1 MSRASVVLNVLLVL
15 LVAALACVLYARTDD
30 GGTPE
35 KRMSASVSGVPA
47 PSASAIDID
56 TADRLAAQLARIDAR
71 LAALETSA
79 SRSGTLSSSAPPAA
93 STMPAA
99 EADRRLDLLL
109 SGKEMSRQELAMF
122 HVRLASLPPADQFA
136 LSSAL
141 SRAINDQ
148 RIRLGP

>member
-1 MSRASVVLNVLLVL
+1 MSRASVVLNVLLVFV
-15 LVAALACVLYARTDD
+15 VAVLAWALYARTDD
-30 GGTPE
+30 GVTPE
-35 KRMSASVSGVPA
+35 ERMSGESGRPDS
-47 PSASAIDID
+47 PASAIDAD

-71 LAALETSA
+71 LAALETGA

-99 EADRRLDLLL
+99 EADRRLALLL

-122 HVRLASLPPADQFA
+122 HVRLAPLPPADQFA

>member
-1 MSRASVVLNVLLVL
+1 MSRASIVLNVLLVFV
-15 LVAALACVLYARTDD
+15 VAVQAWLLYARADD
-30 GGTPE
+30 GNMPE
-35 KRMSASVSGVPA
+35 ERMSGESVRPA
-47 PSASAIDID
+47 PSASAIDAD

-71 LAALETSA
+71 LAALEISA
-79 SRSGTLSSSAPPAA
+79 PRSGTLSSGTAPAA

-99 EADRRLDLLL
+99 EADRRLGLLL

-122 HVRLASLPPADQFA
+122 HVRLAPLPPADQFA

>member
-1 MSRASVVLNVLLVL
+1 MSRASVVLNVLLVFV
-15 LVAALACVLYARTDD
+15 VAVQAWALYARTDD
-30 GGTPE
+30 GNTTKE
-35 KRMSASVSGVPA
+35 RMSGESGRPDS
-47 PSASAIDID
+47 SASAIDAN
-56 TADRLAAQLARIDAR
+56 TADGLAAQLSRIDAR

-109 SGKEMSRQELAMF
+109 SGKDMSRQELAMF
-122 HVRLASLPPADQFA
+122 HVRLAPLPPADQFA

-148 RIRLGP
+148 RIRIGP

>member
-1 MSRASVVLNVLLVL
+1 MSRASVALNALLVFV
-15 LVAALACVLYARTDD
+15 VAVQAWALYTRTDD
-30 GGTPE
+30 GNMTE
-35 KRMSASVSGVPA
+35 ERMSGESGGPA
-47 PSASAIDID
+47 PSASAIGAD

-71 LAALETSA
+71 LAVLETSA

-93 STMPAA
+93 STMSAV

-109 SGKEMSRQELAMF
+109 ADKEMSRQELAMF
-122 HVRLASLPPADQFA
+122 HVRLAPLPPADQFA

-148 RIRLGP
+148 RIRMGP